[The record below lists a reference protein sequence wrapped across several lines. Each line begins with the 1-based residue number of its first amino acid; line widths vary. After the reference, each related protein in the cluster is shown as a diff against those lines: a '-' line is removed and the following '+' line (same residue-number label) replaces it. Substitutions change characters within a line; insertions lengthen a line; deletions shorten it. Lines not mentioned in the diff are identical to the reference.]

1 MGFLTSV
8 SRIRC
13 KFKKKQKSGVILGP
27 IAEGVGGS
35 TAVEGKGKKERD
47 GQGEEL
53 IDLDVSMMGHDAVTM
68 SIDGVR
74 NRGPG
79 SLDDPPRQVSYL
91 SIFANTKRRH
101 SYSCIPGVYGRATV
115 SPPANPVNE
124 FSRTAPSSISNTG
137 RGEQRPV
144 VGVERSVS
152 SRSLRRYNIPHTNK
166 SSSAKSTASFLK
178 KDGSPGQTSFTS
190 IRAKLQLESRNTKI
204 KKSRRRKEKKK
215 RRKVIWCL
223 MLYLMSSKS
232 CEIEMQ

>member
-27 IAEGVGGS
+27 IPEGVRGS
-35 TAVEGKGKKERD
+35 TAVEGKGKKQRD

-53 IDLDVSMMGHDAVTM
+53 IDLDMSMMGHDAVTM

-79 SLDDPPRQVSYL
+79 SLDDPPRQVSYR
-91 SIFANTKRRH
+91 SMFANTKRRH

-115 SPPANPVNE
+115 PPPANPVNE

-152 SRSLRRYNIPHTNK
+152 SRNLRRYNIPHINK

-204 KKSRRRKEKKK
+204 KKSKRRKEKKK
-215 RRKVIWCL
+215 RRKVI
-223 MLYLMSSKS
+223 
-232 CEIEMQ
+232 